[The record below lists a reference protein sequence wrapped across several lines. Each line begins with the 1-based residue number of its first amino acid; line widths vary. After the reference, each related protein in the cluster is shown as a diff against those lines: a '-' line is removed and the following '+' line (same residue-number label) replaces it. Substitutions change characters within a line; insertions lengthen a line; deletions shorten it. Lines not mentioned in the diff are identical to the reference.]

1 MSDPKSARGN
11 IFEMTITQT
20 FAGDF
25 TLGELIHGLTPRGA
39 ILGLIIGSIGLLGGL
54 AILLNGEFA
63 AWLVTILRWGVGFW
77 LAAVGLAWL
86 VGSVAALGRSAW
98 RAAKSR

>member
-1 MSDPKSARGN
+1 
-11 IFEMTITQT
+11 MTIGQT
-20 FAGDF
+20 FSGDF

-39 ILGLIIGSIGLLGGL
+39 LLGLIAGTIGLLGGL

-63 AWLVTILRWGVGFW
+63 AWIVNVLRWGVGIW